1 MRPQDRTY
9 PPLVPRQL
17 ARHPPYRRALV
28 IVLVGFVMGSLFVIS
43 YIDALG
49 RPTARRITT
58 GVVGS
63 SPLQQTFIDTLQ
75 RSVSRGLILR
85 QFPTQRAAE
94 LAMDRQQVYAT
105 LVFNQRVP
113 NAVAALL
120 SSASGPSVVRLLS
133 VDLPAAAADARLT
146 LLTRDLHPLPS
157 QDPNGLAVFY
167 LTLGATILGF
177 VTTFQLRA
185 NARPLPLPPWLAFT
199 GGLAILGSLVLA
211 VLVIKLLH
219 ALAAPLFST
228 WGVLCLQ
235 MITASAFAAL
245 MSVLVGRWAIVP
257 TWLLFVVLGNTSSG
271 GAVSPALLPEPFR
284 FLSRALP
291 SGATVSFL
299 RTSAY
304 FPSASRLEPL
314 IVLSSWAVL
323 SVAGMLLA
331 SRLLHRG
338 PGDE

>member
-1 MRPQDRTY
+1 
-9 PPLVPRQL
+9 
-17 ARHPPYRRALV
+17 
-28 IVLVGFVMGSLFVIS
+28 
-43 YIDALG
+43 
-49 RPTARRITT
+49 
-58 GVVGS
+58 
-63 SPLQQTFIDTLQ
+63 
-75 RSVSRGLILR
+75 
-85 QFPTQRAAE
+85 
-94 LAMDRQQVYAT
+94 
-105 LVFNQRVP
+105 
-113 NAVAALL
+113 
-120 SSASGPSVVRLLS
+120 
-133 VDLPAAAADARLT
+133 
-146 LLTRDLHPLPS
+146 
-157 QDPNGLAVFY
+157 
-167 LTLGATILGF
+167 
-177 VTTFQLRA
+177 
-185 NARPLPLPPWLAFT
+185 
-199 GGLAILGSLVLA
+199 
-211 VLVIKLLH
+211 
-219 ALAAPLFST
+219 
-228 WGVLCLQ
+228 